1 MVKLGI
7 FLSTNDPRRAIGF
20 QKAKQFKSKKLSK
33 GYIFHKNSSPTS
45 TSNPIRPT
53 FFIWKWLN

>member
-7 FLSTNDPRRAIGF
+7 FFLQNNPRRAIGF

-33 GYIFHKNSSPTS
+33 GYIF
-45 TSNPIRPT
+45 
-53 FFIWKWLN
+53 